1 MKKKK
6 AWIWSLG
13 IVALVGIFAAV
24 YFGFIADGS
33 SEEIGEVEEMPVMVQ
48 QAAEREL
55 GESILVTGEVVP
67 EDEQKVYLDPEN
79 GEVFE
84 YLVEENQQVKEGDVL
99 FTYDVSKIDAEFGK
113 AVRERDLVQKRLN
126 IEQAEITEFGKR
138 LTEMAAKVK
147 KNEEFTEQDVTALSK
162 EKVEFEMQ
170 HEGTKSEAAS
180 AQEAINEL
188 AAMKEGMSVVSKI
201 NGVVVKVNKNVE
213 KSETGTSEPVIHIIS
228 SEPFNVIGTMSE
240 FDAVKILPGQEVII
254 RPKVYKDREWKGL
267 VESVSQFPEGES
279 AGDDYGGGGN
289 VTMYP
294 FKVGI
299 TDETS
304 ELRQGFHV
312 SLEVNLSGAEKKLSV
327 PHMALM
333 MDEEGVEYVYVL
345 DSGLLQK
352 RPIMAGDMNDE
363 FLEIT
368 EGVAAGELVVIM
380 PDEMMY
386 DGMEV
391 ASFDEIE

>member
-6 AWIWSLG
+6 TWLWLLG
-13 IVALVGIFAAV
+13 IVVLAGILVAV
-24 YFGFIADGS
+24 YYGFIAKGTG
-33 SEEIGEVEEMPVMVQ
+33 EEVGEMEEMPVTVQ
-48 QAAEREL
+48 KAAEREL

-67 EDEQKVYLDPEN
+67 EDEQKVFLEAEN
-79 GEVFE
+79 GEISE
-84 YLVEENQQVKEGDVL
+84 YLVEENQQVKAGDVL
-99 FTYDVSKIDAEFGK
+99 FTYDASKLDSEFGK
-113 AVRERDLVQKRLN
+113 AVRERDLVQKRLT
-126 IEQAEITEFGKR
+126 IEQGEIADLGKALAEMR
-138 LTEMAAKVK
+138 AKVK
-147 KNEEFTEQDVTALSK
+147 KKEEFTEQDVTALSK
-162 EKVEFEMQ
+162 EKVEYEMQ

-180 AQEAINEL
+180 AQETINEL
-188 AAMKEGMSVVSKI
+188 AALKESMAVVSKI
-201 NGVVVKVNKNVE
+201 NGVVVKVNKNIE
-213 KSETGTSEPVIHIIS
+213 KSETGSSEPVVHIIS
-228 SEPFNVIGTMSE
+228 SEPYKVIGTMSE
-240 FDAVKILPGQEVII
+240 FDAVKIQPGQEVII

-279 AGDDYGGGGN
+279 AGDEFGGGGN

-299 TDETS
+299 TDETT

-312 SLEVNLSGAEKKLSV
+312 SLEINLSGAEKKLSV

-333 MDEEGVEYVYVL
+333 MDEEGVEYVYVVNNGML
-345 DSGLLQK
+345 EK
-352 RPIMAGDMNDE
+352 RPVIAGDMNDE

-368 EGVAAGELVVIM
+368 EGVAADELVVIM
-380 PDEMMY
+380 PDETMY

>member
-1 MKKKK
+1 
-6 AWIWSLG
+6 
-13 IVALVGIFAAV
+13 
-24 YFGFIADGS
+24 
-33 SEEIGEVEEMPVMVQ
+33 
-48 QAAEREL
+48 
-55 GESILVTGEVVP
+55 
-67 EDEQKVYLDPEN
+67 
-79 GEVFE
+79 
-84 YLVEENQQVKEGDVL
+84 
-99 FTYDVSKIDAEFGK
+99 
-113 AVRERDLVQKRLN
+113 
-126 IEQAEITEFGKR
+126 
-138 LTEMAAKVK
+138 MAAKVK